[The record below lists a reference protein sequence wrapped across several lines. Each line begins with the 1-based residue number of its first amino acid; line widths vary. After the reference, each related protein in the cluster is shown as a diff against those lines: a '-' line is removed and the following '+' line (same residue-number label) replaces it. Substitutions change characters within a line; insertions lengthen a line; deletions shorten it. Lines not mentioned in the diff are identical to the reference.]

1 MAAGALVTGAEA
13 AWRPAFAASAIE
25 WLAAQEYAVLGT
37 ELLLPEAD
45 CIQSLP
51 YFQTS
56 DPKSDEP
63 WASFLSRAAAE
74 TLAYLR
80 APDGKF
86 ANESG
91 IIRAFDSMTTSA
103 DGNEQIVPAIEDTIE
118 SLRYAI
124 PEAIRTGSTTE
135 D

>member
-1 MAAGALVTGAEA
+1 M
-13 AWRPAFAASAIE
+13 
-25 WLAAQEYAVLGT
+25 
-37 ELLLPEAD
+37 
-45 CIQSLP
+45 P
-51 YFQTS
+51 YFQAS

-86 ANESG
+86 ANDSG
-91 IIRAFDSMTTSA
+91 IIRAFDSTTTSA

-124 PEAIRTGSTTE
+124 TRSDPDRRDDRGLAFARRYTYRLATCFL
-135 D
+135 